1 MNAFALLPHIIHFL
15 LAHFS
20 KLFQARE
27 QFKATLRY
35 NSKCREC
42 HDYIEKSENL
52 YKDYHYKKGMQH
64 YGNEQ
69 LVEAIEEWER
79 VIEVDPEYKKVDYLV
94 IKAQTIMKKLEEIK
108 ASEQEKDQA
117 SPNY

>member
-1 MNAFALLPHIIHFL
+1 
-15 LAHFS
+15 
-20 KLFQARE
+20 
-27 QFKATLRY
+27 
-35 NSKCREC
+35 
-42 HDYIEKSENL
+42 
-52 YKDYHYKKGMQH
+52 MQH

-79 VIEVDPEYKKVDYLV
+79 VIELDPEYKRVDYLV

-108 ASEQEKDQA
+108 ASEQEKEQV